1 MPSISVDTTD
11 AIELAEL
18 LQFLA
23 GWITSDRARLES
35 SLLAY
40 VGHPAYGTTHLQQD
54 LHRFTFLLGG
64 NDGEPLFEPGHD

>member
-1 MPSISVDTTD
+1 MPSISLDTTD
-11 AIELAEL
+11 AMELAEL

-23 GWITSDRARLES
+23 IWIASDPGRLKS

-40 VGHPAYGTTHLQQD
+40 VGHPAYGTAHLRQD

-64 NDGEPLFEPGHD
+64 SDGGPLFEPGRD

>member
-11 AIELAEL
+11 AVELAEL

-23 GWITSDRARLES
+23 DWIASDPARLQS

-40 VGHPAYGTTHLQQD
+40 VGHPAYGTAHLQQD

-64 NDGEPLFEPGHD
+64 NDGEPLFEPGPD

>member
-1 MPSISVDTTD
+1 MPSTSLDTAD

-23 GWITSDRARLES
+23 GWLDADPERLQA

-40 VGHPAYGTTHLQQD
+40 VGNPAYGTTHLQQD
-54 LHRFTFLLGG
+54 LHRFAFLLGA
-64 NDGEPLFEPGHD
+64 NDGEPLFEPGQD